1 MATIS
6 GATALCMQDETG
18 SLEPGKQAD
27 VIIFDTAD
35 FDWRPL
41 HNPVA
46 NLVYGVTG
54 HSVDTVLVGGD
65 VLLEHKKLTRVDE
78 DELREQVEQINRRV
92 LREIGI
98 DPAPLWPVR

>member
-1 MATIS
+1 
-6 GATALCMQDETG
+6 
-18 SLEPGKQAD
+18 
-27 VIIFDTAD
+27 VVVFDTAD

-46 NLVYGVTG
+46 NLVYGATG

-78 DELREQVEQINRRV
+78 GALREQVEQINRRV
-92 LREIGI
+92 LAEIGI
-98 DPAPLWPVR
+98 DALPAWPVR